1 MHTQPVKQ
9 DLLFLRKLTEDGCN
23 IRMDKGTKR
32 LLEIRDSVDKAMM
45 EDIQEAEKGKNLDDE
60 INSSDDDLTK
70 FKK

>member
-32 LLEIRDSVDKAMM
+32 LLEIRDSLDKAMM